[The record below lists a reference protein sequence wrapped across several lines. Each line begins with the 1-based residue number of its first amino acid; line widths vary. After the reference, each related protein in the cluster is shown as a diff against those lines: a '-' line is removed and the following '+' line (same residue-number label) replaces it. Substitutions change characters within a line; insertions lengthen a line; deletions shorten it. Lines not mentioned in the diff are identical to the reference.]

1 MIYLDNSATSPIAQ
15 EVFEAMR
22 PYLQEEYGNPPA
34 SIICLPPMLLMLW
47 KTAGSGLLS

>member
-22 PYLQEEYGNPPA
+22 PYKKSMGIPPA